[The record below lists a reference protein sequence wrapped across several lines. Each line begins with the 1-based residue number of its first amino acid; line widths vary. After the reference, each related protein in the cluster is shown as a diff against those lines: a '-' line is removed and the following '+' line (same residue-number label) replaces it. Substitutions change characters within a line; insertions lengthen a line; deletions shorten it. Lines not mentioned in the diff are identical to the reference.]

1 MFYGK
6 IINILFFIYFFIFNY
21 SSYLYNLFLKQ
32 LKNKENI
39 FSENNL
45 FSIENIK
52 LLKNKQVSTSLLGH
66 WKVINVPGL
75 L

>member
-6 IINILFFIYFFIFNY
+6 IINILLFIYFYFFNY

-45 FSIENIK
+45 FSIENVK
-52 LLKNKQVSTSLLGH
+52 LF
-66 WKVINVPGL
+66 
-75 L
+75 